1 MARKKKTDSTPTPTP
16 IQNNVLKDLGKIER
30 EKYADAVNKW
40 HNIDD
45 DQEQLIENELTVA
58 ALDDYSD
65 DIHSVLENHE
75 PINDK
80 DTMKGSD
87 LIKFILDNHLLEKEV
102 FIFHPKCDDFYFLS
116 KDIITTDRNKMII
129 HLS

>member
-1 MARKKKTDSTPTPTP
+1 MARKKKTDSTP

-30 EKYADAVNKW
+30 ERYADAVNKW

-45 DQEQLIENELTVA
+45 DLEPIENELTTA
-58 ALDDYSD
+58 SLDGYSD
-65 DIHSVLENHE
+65 DIHSVLETNK
-75 PINDK
+75 PIDGK

-116 KDIITTDRNKMII
+116 KDIITTDRNKMIL

>member
-1 MARKKKTDSTPTPTP
+1 MARKKKTDNTPTP

-30 EKYADAVNKW
+30 ERYVDVANKW

-45 DQEQLIENELTVA
+45 DQERPIENELSAVS
-58 ALDDYSD
+58 LDGYSD

-75 PINDK
+75 PIDGK